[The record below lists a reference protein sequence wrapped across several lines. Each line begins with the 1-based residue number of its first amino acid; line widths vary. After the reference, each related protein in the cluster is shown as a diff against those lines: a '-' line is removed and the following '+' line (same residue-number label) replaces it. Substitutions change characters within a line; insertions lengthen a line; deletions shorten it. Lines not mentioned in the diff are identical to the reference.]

1 MSSISSGASSF
12 SRSRFDA
19 AFAYTDVAVGMRVA
33 RTIDLRARDV
43 KKAQRITGSEC
54 AGFVSADDV
63 VRHGGDTRGSGRR
76 GTKRAERRESRHTAF
91 YRVPTAAAL
100 A

>member
-1 MSSISSGASSF
+1 MCL
-12 SRSRFDA
+12 
-19 AFAYTDVAVGMRVA
+19 A
-33 RTIDLRARDV
+33 RTVDLRARDV

-54 AGFVSADDV
+54 AGFISADDV
-63 VRHGGDTRGSGRR
+63 VRHRGDTRSSGRR

-91 YRVPTAAAL
+91 YRVPAAPTL